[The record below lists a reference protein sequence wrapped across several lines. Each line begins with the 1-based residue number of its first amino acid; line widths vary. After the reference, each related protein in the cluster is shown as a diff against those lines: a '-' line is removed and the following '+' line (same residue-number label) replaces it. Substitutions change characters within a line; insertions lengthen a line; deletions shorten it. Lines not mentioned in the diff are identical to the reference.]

1 MQDADKIEFASC
13 GIKKKQLSILDD
25 FWLTTVVA
33 AILAYARTWGE
44 ATVQQAIVYM
54 VLVLVLGGI
63 IGLIAGQLKDALFWS
78 GLTCLVVFIAT
89 AGGRLP
95 STGVLMGWGTVGAL
109 CGAQA
114 GVGWPSRW
122 WLAIPVSA
130 ILGLVGMLLTLV
142 SLSEPFTGLVQFDL
156 GTAAVVGTI
165 LYPFLRFLQGLERRL
180 KQPRVVLTA
189 WLTLVFLLGN
199 ELVPTIGGVQ
209 R

>member
-1 MQDADKIEFASC
+1 MQDAYEIESASS
-13 GIKKKQLSILDD
+13 GIKTKQLSMLDN
-25 FWLTTVVA
+25 FWLITIVA
-33 AILAYARTWGE
+33 AILAYVRTWGE

-63 IGLIAGQLKDALFWS
+63 AGLIAGQLKDALFWS
-78 GLTCLVVFIAT
+78 GLTCLVALIAT

-95 STGVLMGWGTVGAL
+95 STGVLIGWGTVGAL

-130 ILGLVGMLLTLV
+130 ILGLLGMLLTLV
-142 SLSEPFTGLVQFDL
+142 SLSEPLTGLVQFDL
-156 GTAAVVGTI
+156 GTATLVGAI
-165 LYPFLRFLQGLERRL
+165 LYPFLRFLKDLERRS
-180 KQPRVVLTA
+180 KQPRIMLTA

-199 ELVPTIGGVQ
+199 YLVPIIGGVQ

>member
-1 MQDADKIEFASC
+1 MQDAYEIDSASS
-13 GIKKKQLSILDD
+13 GMEQKQLSMLDI
-25 FWLTTVVA
+25 FWLITAVA
-33 AILAYARTWGE
+33 AILAYARNWGE

-63 IGLIAGQLKDALFWS
+63 AGLIAGQLKDALFWS
-78 GLTCLVVFIAT
+78 GLTCLVAFIAT

-95 STGVLMGWGTVGAL
+95 STGVLMGWGAVGAL

-114 GVGWPSRW
+114 GVGWPIRW

-142 SLSEPFTGLVQFDL
+142 CLSEPFTGLVQFDL
-156 GTAAVVGTI
+156 GTAAVVGAI
-165 LYPFLRFLQGLERRL
+165 VYPFLQFLQDLEHES

-199 ELVPTIGGVQ
+199 YLVPIIGGVQ